1 MKLKEIDDGDDDK
14 IFTFILDR
22 VRSGWMVVAWP
33 KKIRAKKKIVKV
45 FVGIFS

>member
-22 VRSGWMVVAWP
+22 VRWGMDGCCL
-33 KKIRAKKKIVKV
+33 AKKNKGQKKD
-45 FVGIFS
+45 G